1 MTKRRF
7 LLIVDGVVLA
17 CALAPAFVDV
27 AAKFS
32 TNQKYVWSGEVI
44 SYDQKGKTLTVKAPY
59 REHINRYIGE
69 FTRGDRVT
77 LTWGTP
83 RPGETDAII
92 YVGRYEARSVSSY
105 GYVLPVEFVSADTT
119 ERLMTF
125 TVAIPSG
132 ALKILKVVPSGGW
145 ITATT
150 PFDQPRE
157 TAVIT
162 AIEPSAEPR
171 NSSRT
176 AGA

>member
-1 MTKRRF
+1 MEWWNSQTPSCPSS
-7 LLIVDGVVLA
+7 GWA
-17 CALAPAFVDV
+17 AASPAVRV
-27 AAKFS
+27 
-32 TNQKYVWSGEVI
+32 
-44 SYDQKGKTLTVKAPY
+44 
-59 REHINRYIGE
+59 GE

-83 RPGETDAII
+83 SPGETDAII
-92 YVGRYEARSVSSY
+92 YIGRYEARSVSSY

-119 ERLMTF
+119 ERRMTF

-171 NSSRT
+171 NSSRK